1 MIEINLIF
9 HFKFILIMLK
19 TIHTF
24 RLKQELSFS
33 CLNDNSAKYELE

>member
-1 MIEINLIF
+1 MIEINLNF
-9 HFKFILIMLK
+9 RFKFILAIPK

-24 RLKQELSFS
+24 RLEQELSFS